1 MVQRVLIVDD
11 TPHNLIMA
19 GMDGRVILR
28 VFKELNLI
36 MLVIICFLK
45 IALKFC
51 INFKKYKIRISLDGK
66 AIISQCA

>member
-11 TPHNLIMA
+11 TPHNLIIP

-36 MLVIICFLK
+36 MPVIKCFL
-45 IALKFC
+45 
-51 INFKKYKIRISLDGK
+51 
-66 AIISQCA
+66 